1 MRLPQKP
8 ISSVFV
14 TAIYLVDA
22 DTLGTI
28 YDRKQVVD
36 LCGTVEDPCSEPNE
50 GLIIN
55 EPRIGWLDG
64 SAVVV
69 IAAHSPDQSHAAGVI
84 AYKIRAETNQPRL
97 VKLWQVSD
105 PATLE
110 AKRWFRA
117 PLSPRWQNSGQRSH
131 CRLAYAECQA
141 GIVPKRNLPP
151 NRRPEP

>member
-1 MRLPQKP
+1 MR
-8 ISSVFV
+8 SSSAF
-14 TAIYLVDA
+14 
-22 DTLGTI
+22 I

-131 CRLAYAECQA
+131 CRLAYGGMPSRYWTKNVIYLRTA
-141 GIVPKRNLPP
+141 VPNHENLTWIKAYRIS
-151 NRRPEP
+151 RR